1 MTEERIISIVKE
13 NGYDTAR
20 YVGVWNG
27 YEVWTGDFTDGE
39 VHEVGLPLFV
49 LVKDGT
55 YKLGYDEWMEI
66 MDELYPYE
74 GVEEA

>member
-1 MTEERIISIVKE
+1 MTEKEIVSIAKK

-27 YEVWTGDFTDGE
+27 YEVWTGDFTDGK
-39 VHEVGLPLFV
+39 VHEVGLPLFI
-49 LVKDGT
+49 LIKDGK

-66 MDELYPYE
+66 MDELYPYME
-74 GVEEA
+74 VEA